1 MLGEEQGRAWL
12 TNLGA
17 ITTHM
22 SRVFVTPDWVA
33 ILDFETRFPS
43 AIERAMETAARA

>member
-22 SRVFVTPDWVA
+22 
-33 ILDFETRFPS
+33 TRFPS